1 MWDENPYDYVADESR
16 SAARFASG
24 PEPRHGHIEATPS
37 ATEAKRDDKDWRGET
52 YR

>member
-16 SAARFASG
+16 CAAQFA
-24 PEPRHGHIEATPS
+24 PEQPRHQQTEVTPS
-37 ATEAKRDDKDWRGET
+37 AREAKRDDLDWQGGW